1 MTIIQV
7 IILSIVEGI
16 TEFLPISSTAHLE
29 FTARL
34 LGIVQ
39 DSFVSSFIIAIQ
51 SGAIIAVVWMY
62 RRKIFLSR
70 ETFLRMI
77 IGCIPTGIIGFVLY
91 TIIKNLLLGNFFLA
105 AAVLI
110 IGGVVMLI
118 LEHWITTKQ
127 PVMKRALSIEDLSY
141 REMVIL
147 GIIQSLAVIP
157 GVSRSGSLIVGGLLM
172 RIPRE
177 VIIETAFLLAIPTM
191 LAATGYDLLKT
202 GISFS
207 SDQWGI
213 IGLGIIV
220 SALVAYIVA
229 RWLLIYVQ
237 KSSFK
242 IFGWYRII
250 IGIVLIIIGYVWFV

>member
-29 FTARL
+29 FTTKL

-51 SGAIIAVVWMY
+51 SGAIIAVVWLY

-70 ETFLRMI
+70 ATFLRMVV
-77 IGCIPTGIIGFVLY
+77 GFIPTGIIGFVLY
-91 TIIKNLLLGNFFLA
+91 VIIKNVLLGNFFLA
-105 AAVLI
+105 ATVLI
-110 IGGVVMLI
+110 IGGIIMLI
-118 LEHWITTKQ
+118 LEHWIANKQ
-127 PVMKRALSIEDLSY
+127 PVMKRAISIEDLSY
-141 REMVIL
+141 REMVML

-157 GVSRSGSLIVGGLLM
+157 GVSRSGSLIVGGLMM

-202 GISFS
+202 GFSFS
-207 SDQWGI
+207 SYQWGM
-213 IGLGIIV
+213 IGLGIVV
-220 SALVAYIVA
+220 SAIVAYLVAK
-229 RWLLIYVQ
+229 WLLHYVQ
-237 KSSFK
+237 KSSFR

-250 IGIVLIIIGYVWFV
+250 IGIILIIVGYFWLF